1 MGLPLWASLPWQFLA
16 WASGSLSSVGPG
28 ANRRLE
34 SDCTTGGLVVPRL
47 RCDIHQL
54 ILRII
59 PGSLNRRSRAA
70 ISRHLSENKQKPPR
84 ACLSI
89 RRWHAICDIRGGT
102 ASTRTVFRVPA
113 RRVRVRQD
121 ATRCNTKTVSSTQ
134 YLYVVLTRFLQRF
147 HHSCRTIARCRRP
160 APCKLASSKILPAL
174 RRGGHLGTMKIND
187 LTSLALIGRKL
198 CPDRSTATDHP
209 SPTTHPHPA
218 TMNLY
223 TPPTPK

>member
-70 ISRHLSENKQKPPR
+70 ISRHLSENKQKLPR

-89 RRWHAICDIRGGT
+89 RRWHAIVTSEGELRPRARSSACRHVGFGCDRM
-102 ASTRTVFRVPA
+102 
-113 RRVRVRQD
+113 QHD
-121 ATRCNTKTVSSTQ
+121 ATQKRSLQPNTCTSFSPDSYSV
-134 YLYVVLTRFLQRF
+134 FD
-147 HHSCRTIARCRRP
+147 HSCRTIAGCRRP